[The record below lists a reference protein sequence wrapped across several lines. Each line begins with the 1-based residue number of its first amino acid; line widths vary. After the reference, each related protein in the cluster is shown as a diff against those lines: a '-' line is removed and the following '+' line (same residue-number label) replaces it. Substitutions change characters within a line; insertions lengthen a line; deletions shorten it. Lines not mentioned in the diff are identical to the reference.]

1 MALDEKVLE
10 GMARKQRFEDRL
22 LGQWDKACDQW
33 DTARDQGTDILTD
46 IGNAG
51 MTMGHLDPENAEGVA
66 RDSGIIQ
73 AVADATEAQAYEN
86 MLEKERSLYVVLD
99 GLRAAVEAMESVAE
113 AFRSYEPNTG
123 GSGGGKSPNKSPN
136 KQKPLYVT
144 HDPQSFGGVLAEVAA
159 MYRAQYEACIGIAE
173 ASDPDVVRLES
184 PTVITLRNSVWL
196 MEPMIERSKLEILR
210 KIRRIE
216 FENGLA
222 SPSKSPSKERRG
234 L

>member
-1 MALDEKVLE
+1 
-10 GMARKQRFEDRL
+10 MARKQRIEDRL

-46 IGNAG
+46 IGNGA
-51 MTMGHLDPENAEGVA
+51 MTMGHLDPENAEGFA

-99 GLRAAVEAMESVAE
+99 DLRAAVETMESVAE

-123 GSGGGKSPNKSPN
+123 GSGGGGSPNTKT

-159 MYRAQYEACIGIAE
+159 MYRAQYEACVGIAE

-184 PTVITLRNSVWL
+184 PTVITLRNSAWL

-222 SPSKSPSKERRG
+222 SPSKERRG